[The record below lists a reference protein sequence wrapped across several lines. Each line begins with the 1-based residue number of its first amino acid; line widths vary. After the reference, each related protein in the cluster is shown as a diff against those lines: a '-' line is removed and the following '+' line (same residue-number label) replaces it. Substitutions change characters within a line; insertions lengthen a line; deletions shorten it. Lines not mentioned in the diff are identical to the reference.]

1 MSITSL
7 SLWLCQILTDF
18 QNFCTAGKRMKL
30 AAKNTWHYPPH
41 LRHVATL
48 PWEIKNSNF
57 LQIFSKYG
65 RKCKQIAFWVHRWIP
80 VSRDISRTVLWV
92 CGLFS
97 WFKTKS
103 LTVSMFSS
111 VWALHALPLPSR
123 LTMPVSRNFF
133 KGLLTPRFVQLFSGN
148 SSVNLCCVLLQ
159 IQTFYQNLVLVAE
172 YHVDCWQT
180 LQWCLLWRIWEP
192 QIDRKSK

>member
-1 MSITSL
+1 
-7 SLWLCQILTDF
+7 
-18 QNFCTAGKRMKL
+18 MKL
-30 AAKNTWHYPPH
+30 ATKTTWHYPPH

-57 LQIFSKYG
+57 LQIFSKYR

-80 VSRDISRTVLWV
+80 VSHDISWTVLWV

-97 WFKTKS
+97 RFKAKS
-103 LTVSMFSS
+103 LTVSTFSS
-111 VWALHALPLPSR
+111 VWALRALPLPGR

-133 KGLLTPRFVQLFSGN
+133 NGLLTPRFVQLFSGN
-148 SSVNLCCVLLQ
+148 SSVNPCCVLLQ
-159 IQTFYQNLVLVAE
+159 IQTFYQNLVVVAE
-172 YHVDCWQT
+172 YHCWQT